1 MGFRDHFSAQAC
13 QYAAYR
19 PTYPQEL
26 ATFLAE
32 AAPRRALARDVATGQ
47 GQAGLDDYSC
57 DLVTVAQAAHRFD
70 ISKFY
75 AEVRRVLR
83 LASLPLLALFSFG
96 SAQSPAPSSSAPQR
110 FTVQAAG
117 HPMAVWGRVPA
128 NSRKSILLIH
138 GRTWSSRPDFDLQ
151 VPGLKRSVMQSF
163 ADRGIAAYA
172 VDLRGY
178 GETPRDP
185 SGFTTPDRAAADVA
199 IVLRWVAAQHPK
211 LEAPA
216 LLGWSNGAI
225 VAMHVAEMQA
235 APISHVV
242 MFGFTP
248 PPEFQFLAVPPPRV
262 APKTRNT
269 AAAARSDFI
278 TPSVTPPAVI
288 RAFVT
293 QALAADPI
301 FAEWRSEEQ
310 WNVLRADKLDV
321 PFMLLHGDLDPG
333 ADVASAAAFMTAA
346 TASSRTY
353 VVLAGADHCAQI
365 EDTHEMFMSV
375 VIEFITRPRNVR

>member
-1 MGFRDHFSAQAC
+1 M
-13 QYAAYR
+13 
-19 PTYPQEL
+19 T
-26 ATFLAE
+26 
-32 AAPRRALARDVATGQ
+32 
-47 GQAGLDDYSC
+47 
-57 DLVTVAQAAHRFD
+57 
-70 ISKFY
+70 I
-75 AEVRRVLR
+75 VLR
-83 LASLPLLALFSFG
+83 LVSVPLLALLSFLPG
-96 SAQSPAPSSSAPQR
+96 QPPTPASAPPQR

-128 NSRKSILLIH
+128 HARKSVLLVH

-185 SGFTTPDRAAADVA
+185 SGFTTPARAAADVA
-199 IVLRWVAAQHPK
+199 FVLRWVAAQHPT
-211 LEAPA
+211 LEPPA
-216 LLGWSNGAI
+216 LVGWSNGAV
-225 VAMHVAEMQA
+225 VAMHVAQLQS
-235 APISHVV
+235 APLSHVV

-248 PPEFQFLAVPPPRV
+248 APEYQIRAVPAPKV

-269 AAAARSDFI
+269 AEAARSDFI
-278 TPSVTPPAVI
+278 TPAVTPSAVI

-310 WNVLRADKLDV
+310 WNVLRADKLHV
-321 PFMLLHGDLDPG
+321 PFMILHGALDPG
-333 ADVASAAAFMTAA
+333 ADPAAAAKFMVEASA
-346 TASSRTY
+346 SSKSY
-353 VVLAGADHCAQI
+353 VVLPGADHCAQI

-375 VIEFITRPRNVR
+375 VTEFITRPALKK